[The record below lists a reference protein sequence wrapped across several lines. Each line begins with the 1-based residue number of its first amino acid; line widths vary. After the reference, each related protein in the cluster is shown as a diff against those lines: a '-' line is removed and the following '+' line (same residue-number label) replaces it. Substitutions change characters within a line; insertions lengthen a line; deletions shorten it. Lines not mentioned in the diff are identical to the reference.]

1 LASAPTPALT
11 PDAISPSAPATDTA
25 ARDDYLIGPEDV
37 LAISILEEPN
47 LSTKATVRPD
57 GKISM
62 QLLGDVRASGLT
74 TSLLREYLR
83 VSLSKYLRTPVV
95 SVIVTE
101 SHSKMVNI
109 IGRVAKPGAYPV
121 KTVNGYETVGPGRR
135 LR

>member
-1 LASAPTPALT
+1 MCSQSASGGE
-11 PDAISPSAPATDTA
+11 PD
-25 ARDDYLIGPEDV
+25 
-37 LAISILEEPN
+37 
-47 LSTKATVRPD
+47 LSTIATVGSD

-74 TSLLREYLR
+74 TSQLREYLR
-83 VSLSKYLRTPVV
+83 DSLSKYVRVPVV

-101 SHSKMVNI
+101 SHSKMVHV
-109 IGRVAKPGAYPV
+109 IGRVAKPGAYPL